1 MGKSHFTGRNVL
13 WNLLSYVFSILRFQS
28 RLEFL
33 EFKIH
38 EKRFIRQFLWKYWI
52 IGENIGKTICW
63 RVQIEKRKQGKD
75 WRRICPIKGFKSHK
89 RILTLFLNVDYT
101 VPWYFREVLN
111 QIKKGRVWLT
121 ISYVHFCW
129 GQGGTKCAI
138 RRAGLINSHT
148 WYLSFFLHWQNFWR
162 IKFTPKNANFSR

>member
-1 MGKSHFTGRNVL
+1 MKSYFLKNPFEVNITCLSSMGKSHFTGRNVL

-63 RVQIEKRKQGKD
+63 RVQIEEKKKTRKRLEANLSNQRIQISQEVSNFFFGKC
-75 WRRICPIKGFKSHK
+75 RLHVS
-89 RILTLFLNVDYT
+89 
-101 VPWYFREVLN
+101 WYFKDE
-111 QIKKGRVWLT
+111 IKKGRVWLT
-121 ISYVHFCW
+121 ISYLHFCW

-138 RRAGLINSHT
+138 WRAGIGKISIPA
-148 WYLSFFLHWQNFWR
+148 QD
-162 IKFTPKNANFSR
+162 P